1 MRYTTSARPMPSHVR
16 TRSVP
21 TPWKHLNLLLT
32 RSLEDPP
39 THLSASP
46 SYMSDSRNLGQ
57 GGYRIPDNG
66 TMFRTDCKLIS
77 RSILARRALHWYEVT
92 DASCY
97 LISTAARLVML
108 KYRVL
113 EYCTS
118 SSSLPFIPSIFPSS
132 NRVFVAI

>member
-1 MRYTTSARPMPSHVR
+1 MRYTTSARPMPPHVR

-39 THLSASP
+39 LPTHLSASP
-46 SYMSDSRNLGQ
+46 SYMSDSRNFGQ

-77 RSILARRALHWYEVT
+77 RSILAGRALHWYEVT
-92 DASCY
+92 DLVLSNFNGGTPGHAE
-97 LISTAARLVML
+97 ISSIGVVLQL
-108 KYRVL
+108 FLPLFHLFFLYRTV
-113 EYCTS
+113 S
-118 SSSLPFIPSIFPSS
+118 S
-132 NRVFVAI
+132 